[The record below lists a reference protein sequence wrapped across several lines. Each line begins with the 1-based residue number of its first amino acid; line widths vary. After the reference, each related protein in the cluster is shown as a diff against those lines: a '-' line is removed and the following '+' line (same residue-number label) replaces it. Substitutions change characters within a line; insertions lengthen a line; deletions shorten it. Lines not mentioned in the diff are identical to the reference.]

1 MIPSC
6 HFGVWLGQ
14 AFTLETFRETVPSH
28 SLPRAEG
35 RRRPGERLQEA
46 GDGDRGG
53 EGGDFLADEAQIEK
67 MHPLLQKQKIIC
79 LYICRYG

>member
-1 MIPSC
+1 M
-6 HFGVWLGQ
+6 
-14 AFTLETFRETVPSH
+14 PSH

-67 MHPLLQKQKIIC
+67 NHPLLQEPNMIC
-79 LYICRYG
+79 LYIFRYG